1 MYVCSV
7 YIYIHT
13 CTYTY
18 IDTYNTYEHMHLDG
32 VSGALWKGLCGALS
46 NGDSSTRLPPTREN
60 EVESPSRKVPRRWD
74 CSCGVLRPCPC
85 AGRRYTGSSGG
96 WPRDRHL
103 SSARC
108 LRGDDVYDVETV
120 EGLAVE
126 NPLTLDGTDPER
138 PILLKLAEGGGD
150 GPIITPQLT
159 VGLNN

>member
-1 MYVCSV
+1 MSICIWTGFRVLDGRGFAVCSATV
-7 YIYIHT
+7 TAAPVCCLHEKT
-13 CTYTY
+13 RT
-18 IDTYNTYEHMHLDG
+18 LPFG
-32 VSGALWKGLCGALS
+32 R
-46 NGDSSTRLPPTREN
+46 SSQSEQI
-60 EVESPSRKVPRRWD
+60 ESPSRKAPRRWD

-85 AGRRYTGSSGG
+85 AGRRYTGSTGG

-126 NPLTLDGTDPER
+126 NRLIQDGTDPER

-150 GPIITPQLT
+150 GTIITPQLT